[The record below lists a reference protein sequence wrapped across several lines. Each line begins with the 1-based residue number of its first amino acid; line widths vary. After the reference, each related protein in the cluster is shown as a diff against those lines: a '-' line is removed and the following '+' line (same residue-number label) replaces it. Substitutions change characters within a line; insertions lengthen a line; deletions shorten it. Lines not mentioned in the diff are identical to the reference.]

1 MNNLLFYDIEVF
13 QEDTL
18 VVFKD
23 IDKKIVKSFHNNF
36 DGVKDLISEKTLV
49 GYNNHFYDDF
59 ILTAMLDGFTP
70 YQIKKLNDEIIG
82 GQRKKR
88 IHPAIHSLDCFQQID
103 VAKPGLKKIEG
114 NMGKMILESS
124 VDFTI
129 DRKLTE
135 EELEEI
141 IDYCSYDVDTT
152 IEVFQMREYNYFNVK
167 DTLIEMLPHNLQSK
181 AHKWNTTTI
190 SANVLM
196 DKPSPKWSDIRLGE
210 YDPEGNYEMLK
221 LVPHE
226 VVDIWQDKEQKKKS
240 ITIKEFDCDIQF
252 GFGGLHGVHS
262 TRKRFENVK
271 LLDVASMYPHII
283 LNLQALGPATNKYHE
298 ILNKRIEVKHKDK
311 KLSDALKL
319 VLNSVYGNLKNQYSL
334 LNNPNAALSVCVYGQ
349 IALYELCKRLSPF
362 VTLVNI
368 NTDGVAFTTSSNE
381 YKTIWKEW
389 EEDFHL
395 TLEEDNFELWI
406 QKDVNNYIALQNGEI
421 KTKGADVS
429 RYHSDQ
435 LFKNNSI
442 RIIDICLVE
451 YLVNNQDVLTTIQEN
466 LDKPHLF
473 QYILQAGGTY
483 KGTFDNNGKQ
493 YNKIN
498 RVFAS
503 RKEGILLQKKRQDDG
518 LVRFP
523 DTPDNMLV
531 WNDECDKIKNFSQLI
546 DITFYY
552 NLAKQRIERW
562 E

>member
-1 MNNLLFYDIEVF
+1 
-13 QEDTL
+13 
-18 VVFKD
+18 
-23 IDKKIVKSFHNNF
+23 
-36 DGVKDLISEKTLV
+36 
-49 GYNNHFYDDF
+49 
-59 ILTAMLDGFTP
+59 
-70 YQIKKLNDEIIG
+70 
-82 GQRKKR
+82 
-88 IHPAIHSLDCFQQID
+88 
-103 VAKPGLKKIEG
+103 
-114 NMGKMILESS
+114 
-124 VDFTI
+124 
-129 DRKLTE
+129 
-135 EELEEI
+135 
-141 IDYCSYDVDTT
+141 
-152 IEVFQMREYNYFNVK
+152 
-167 DTLIEMLPHNLQSK
+167 
-181 AHKWNTTTI
+181 
-190 SANVLM
+190 
-196 DKPSPKWSDIRLGE
+196 
-210 YDPEGNYEMLK
+210 MLK
-221 LVPHE
+221 LVPQE

-262 TRKRFENVK
+262 TRQRFENVK

-368 NTDGVAFTTSSNE
+368 NTDGVAFMTSSNE

-421 KTKGADVS
+421 KTKGGDVS

-483 KGTFDNNGKQ
+483 KGTFDSDGKQ

-503 RKEGILLQKKRQDDG
+503 RKEGILLQKK
-518 LVRFP
+518 
-523 DTPDNMLV
+523 
-531 WNDECDKIKNFSQLI
+531 DKMM
-546 DITFYY
+546 D
-552 NLAKQRIERW
+552 W
-562 E
+562 